1 MALAAAQL
9 VVVRIRHRPMATL
22 QWASIALVL
31 VVAALTLLTNNPRFV
46 LVKATLG
53 HKLINGIPECA
64 VI

>member
-1 MALAAAQL
+1 
-9 VVVRIRHRPMATL
+9 MATL